1 MLRPYGNAL
10 LPLFLGFTLL
20 ILPLG
25 TIAAA
30 PEKTGKK
37 QAKKSARTVTGSA
50 ISAGRTLALTDSDTK
65 AGLDAQYVL
74 EYDKAIASFKKTLER
89 RPDDPFA
96 INHLLQ
102 AVMLKE
108 LFRLNALD
116 TTLYA
121 DNGFLTGKPLPG
133 DPAAK
138 KQILELADQAIGIC
152 DARLKQSPND
162 VDALYARGVSRGL
175 KLTYIALVDKSF
187 WSSLRNAISSRNDHD
202 KVLELEPGY
211 TDARLVVGV
220 HNYIV
225 GSMPLAAR
233 IMAGV
238 VGIHGDKKKGIEYL
252 REVAATNV
260 ETRVD
265 ARVALALFLR
275 REAQY
280 KDALAVMKELTEQYP
295 RNFIFAL
302 ETGNLLKDAGMGQEA
317 VEQYALVVKNGL
329 AGVYPAMHIDRAYF
343 GLAEG
348 LKGQRRAEEALAAY
362 NHALEA
368 KDSPQDLR
376 LRAML
381 GAGQMLDILA
391 RRANAIQQYQ
401 QVVTSE
407 PDSVQAASAR
417 AYLKRP
423 YKYPS

>member
-1 MLRPYGNAL
+1 MPKPYGNVF

-20 ILPLG
+20 ILPCVG
-25 TIAAA
+25 AEVAAD
-30 PEKTGKK
+30 KTGKK
-37 QAKKSARTVTGSA
+37 HGKKSEKAVAGSA
-50 ISAGRTLALTDSDTK
+50 ISAGRTLSQSDPDTK
-65 AGLDAQYVL
+65 AGLEAMYVL
-74 EYDKAIASFKKTLER
+74 QYDQAIASFEKTLER

-96 INHLLQ
+96 INHVLQ
-102 AVMLKE
+102 ATMLKE

-133 DPAAK
+133 DSAVK
-138 KQILELADQAIGIC
+138 KQIEELSEKAIKIC
-152 DARLKQSPND
+152 DARLKANPND

-175 KLTYIALVDKSF
+175 KLTYIGLVEKSF
-187 WSSLRNAISSRNDHD
+187 WSSLRNAIGSRNDHD

-211 TDARLVVGV
+211 TDAKLVVGV

-233 IMAGV
+233 MMAGV
-238 VGIHGDKKKGIEYL
+238 VGIRGDKKKGIEYL
-252 REVAATNV
+252 QEVAATNV

-280 KDALAVMKELTEQYP
+280 KEALEVMKGLTTQYP

-302 ETGNLLKDAGMGQEA
+302 ETGNLLKDAGMGPEA
-317 VEQYALVVKNGL
+317 VEQYALVVKNAQ
-329 AGVYPAMHIDRAYF
+329 AGVYPALHIERAYF
-343 GLAEG
+343 GLAEA
-348 LKGQRRAEEALAAY
+348 LKGQRHPDEALAAY
-362 NHALEA
+362 NHALA
-368 KDSPQDLR
+368 VKDAPQDLR

-381 GAGQMLDILA
+381 GAGQMLDVLA

-401 QVVTSE
+401 QIVTAE
-407 PDSVQAASAR
+407 PDSAQAASAR
-417 AYLKRP
+417 AYLKQP

>member
-1 MLRPYGNAL
+1 MPKPYGHAF

-20 ILPLG
+20 ILPCACASD
-25 TIAAA
+25 AAD
-30 PEKTGKK
+30 KSGKK
-37 QAKKSARTVTGSA
+37 HGKKSEKAVAGSVT
-50 ISAGRTLALTDSDTK
+50 SAGRTLSLNDPDTK
-65 AGLDAQYVL
+65 AGLEAMYVL
-74 EYDKAIASFKKTLER
+74 EYDKAIAAFQKTLDR

-133 DPAAK
+133 DPAVK
-138 KQILELADQAIGIC
+138 KQIEELSERAIKIC
-152 DARLKQSPND
+152 DARLKAHSND

-175 KLTYIALVDKSF
+175 KLTYIGLVEKSF
-187 WSSLRNAISSRNDHD
+187 WSSLRNAIGSRNDHD
-202 KVLELEPGY
+202 KVLELEPSY
-211 TDARLVVGV
+211 TDAKLVVGV

-238 VGIHGDKKKGIEYL
+238 VGIRGDKTKGIEYL
-252 REVAATNV
+252 QEVGATNV

-280 KDALAVMKELTEQYP
+280 KEALEVMKGLTTQYP

-317 VEQYALVVKNGL
+317 VAQYEAVVKNAL
-329 AGVYPAMHIDRAYF
+329 ASVYPAMHLERAYF
-343 GLAEG
+343 GLAEA
-348 LKGQRRAEEALAAY
+348 LKGQRRTEEALVAY
-362 NHALEA
+362 NHALES
-368 KDSPQDLR
+368 KDAPQDLR

-381 GAGQMLDILA
+381 GAGQMLDVLT
-391 RRANAIQQYQ
+391 RRANAIAQYQ
-401 QVVTSE
+401 QIVTTE
-407 PDSVQAASAR
+407 PDSAQAASAR
-417 AYLKRP
+417 AYLKQP
-423 YKYPS
+423 FKYPS

>member
-1 MLRPYGNAL
+1 MARPYRKAL

-20 ILPLG
+20 ILPCAG
-25 TIAAA
+25 AEVASD
-30 PEKTGKK
+30 KTGKK
-37 QAKKSARTVTGSA
+37 HGKKSAKAVAGSA
-50 ISAGRTLALTDSDTK
+50 ISAGRTLSLNDPDTK
-65 AGLDAQYVL
+65 AGIEAQYVL
-74 EYDKAIASFKKTLER
+74 EYDKAIASFQEALER

-116 TTLYA
+116 TTIYA

-133 DPAAK
+133 DPAVK
-138 KQILELADQAIGIC
+138 KQIEQLADKAIGIC
-152 DARLKQSPND
+152 DARLKQSPKD

-175 KLTYIALVDKSF
+175 RLTYIALVDKSF
-187 WSSLRNAISSRNDHD
+187 WSSLRNAIGSRNDHD

-211 TDARLVVGV
+211 TDAKLVVGV

-225 GSMPLAAR
+225 GNMPLAAR

-252 REVAATNV
+252 REVGSTNV

-280 KDALAVMKELTEQYP
+280 QEALTVMKELTALYP

-317 VEQYALVVKNGL
+317 VEQYATVVKNAV
-329 AGVYPAMHIDRAYF
+329 AGVYPAMHIERAYF
-343 GLAEG
+343 GLAEA
-348 LKGQRRAEEALAAY
+348 LKGKRRAEEALAAY
-362 NHALEA
+362 RQALEL
-368 KDSPQDLR
+368 KDAPQDLR

-381 GAGQMLDILA
+381 GAGQMLDVLA

-401 QVVTSE
+401 QIVTTE
-407 PDSVQAASAR
+407 PDSAQAASAR
-417 AYLKRP
+417 AYMKQP
-423 YKYPS
+423 YRYPS

>member
-1 MLRPYGNAL
+1 MLKPYGNAL

-20 ILPLG
+20 ILPLE
-25 TIAAA
+25 TVAAA

-37 QAKKSARTVTGSA
+37 QAKKSAKAVVGSVM
-50 ISAGRTLALTDSDTK
+50 SAGRTLALTDPDTK

-74 EYDKAIASFKKTLER
+74 QYDTAIASFKKTLER

-133 DPAAK
+133 DPTAK
-138 KQILELADQAIGIC
+138 KQILDLADQAISIC
-152 DARLKQSPND
+152 DARLKKSPND

-211 TDARLVVGV
+211 TDAKLVVGV

-252 REVAATNV
+252 REVAANNV

-275 REAQY
+275 REAEY
-280 KDALAVMKELTEQYP
+280 KDALTVMKELTEQYP

-302 ETGNLLKDAGMGQEA
+302 ETGNLLKDAGMGEQA
-317 VEQYALVVKNGL
+317 VEQYATVVKNDL
-329 AGVYPAMHIDRAYF
+329 AGVYPAMHIERAYF
-343 GLAEG
+343 GLAEA
-348 LKGQRRAEEALAAY
+348 LKGQRRPEEALAAY
-362 NHALEA
+362 NHALEV
-368 KDSPQDLR
+368 KESPQDLR

-381 GAGQMLDILA
+381 GAGQMLDVLA

-401 QVVTSE
+401 QIVTSE
-407 PDSVQAASAR
+407 PDSAQAASAR

-423 YKYPS
+423 YKYPG